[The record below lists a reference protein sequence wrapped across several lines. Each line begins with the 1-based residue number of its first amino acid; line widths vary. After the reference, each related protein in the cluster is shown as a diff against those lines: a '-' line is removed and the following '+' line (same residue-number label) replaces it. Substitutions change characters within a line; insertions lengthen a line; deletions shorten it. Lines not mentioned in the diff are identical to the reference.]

1 MTRRLEFGSHPR
13 NGLFGVLVL
22 ACAGLVASC
31 GGSGSAGGSS
41 SGAAVAL
48 APPAS
53 PDVWAVVDGREIRRD
68 EVERV
73 YRASLQDA
81 AAVPTPEE
89 SLNTKL
95 GIVEELISQDLLVAR
110 AAAAGLE
117 PTPAEI
123 DAAFA
128 ERKRGM
134 SDSDFQKRMSERS
147 LTMDDV
153 KRAIRR
159 EIAASETVRARRD
172 RQGGRE
178 RSGRD
183 VVLRSQQ
190 GALQH
195 HRDAVPARPD
205 RGHAR
210 RAIRSFATA

>member
-1 MTRRLEFGSHPR
+1 MTRRLEFGSSPR
-13 NGLFGVLVL
+13 NILLGMLMLGW
-22 ACAGLVASC
+22 AGIVASC

-41 SGAAVAL
+41 SAAIAS
-48 APPAS
+48 PAS
-53 PDVWAVVDGREIRRD
+53 PDVWAIVDGREIRRD

-81 AAVPTPEE
+81 ASVPTPEE

-123 DAAFA
+123 DAALA

-159 EIAASETVRARRD
+159 EIGNCMTWS
-172 RQGGRE
+172 
-178 RSGRD
+178 
-183 VVLRSQQ
+183 
-190 GALQH
+190 
-195 HRDAVPARPD
+195 PATD
-205 RGHAR
+205 
-210 RAIRSFATA
+210 